1 MRGASATSDPD
12 ANSRCRTFLNSFI
25 AKRVAEHP
33 QTYIMVAIP
42 IPSHPKLSA
51 KDEAGAVRAENF
63 RSFRMTEVA
72 PGRTRLEYVCS
83 LDLRGSIPQFVTNM
97 IAIPQQ
103 ENPPPFGY
111 PPC

>member
-1 MRGASATSDPD
+1 
-12 ANSRCRTFLNSFI
+12 
-25 AKRVAEHP
+25 
-33 QTYIMVAIP
+33 MVAIP
-42 IPSHPKLSA
+42 IPSHPKITA

-97 IAIPQQ
+97 VAIPQQ
-103 ENPPPFGY
+103 ENLRLSDI